1 MLLKNGT
8 IVTGCL
14 GNQTQKSSYF
24 KEVTTMEKYE
34 DNAYEYYDEYDELL
48 TQVANEGPIFVDTE
62 MDNEPAPEDIYG
74 YRAAIQKSLA
84 R

>member
-1 MLLKNGT
+1 
-8 IVTGCL
+8 
-14 GNQTQKSSYF
+14 
-24 KEVTTMEKYE
+24 MEKYE

-62 MDNEPAPEDIYG
+62 MDNEPAPEDLYG

>member
-1 MLLKNGT
+1 
-8 IVTGCL
+8 
-14 GNQTQKSSYF
+14 
-24 KEVTTMEKYE
+24 MENFENNEYE
-34 DNAYEYYDEYDELL
+34 TYGEYDELL